1 MLRDRVQPVCL
12 NILIALW
19 KEKPPQELA
28 LESAEDISCVPAA
41 GQRLH
46 SIDIQ
51 SGKTKHRHPN
61 HPKQYDMKQTLPS
74 NLPQP
79 SLLPFPKP
87 TSAPLPLF
95 QHQLDHHPRP
105 LQRILLAPEPI
116 QSSPAMPR
124 TRSIEPHVRPCLRKL
139 QRQRVQRDFRDGVRY
154 AGGGREGAGGDGVER
169 GAGRGDVHNAGR
181 GGFLEE
187 RDGEGG

>member
-1 MLRDRVQPVCL
+1 MCL
-12 NILIALW
+12 NSLVALRKKKKTTRTYTGYQRRTSPVYRPPANDYIALTY
-19 KEKPPQELA
+19 KVEKKIAIPT
-28 LESAEDISCVPAA
+28 
-41 GQRLH
+41 
-46 SIDIQ
+46 IQ
-51 SGKTKHRHPN
+51 
-61 HPKQYDMKQTLPS
+61 KQYDMKQTLPS

-139 QRQRVQRDFRDGVRY
+139 QRQRVQRDFRDGVRD

-169 GAGRGDVHNAGR
+169 GAGGGDVHDAGR
-181 GGFLEE
+181 G
-187 RDGEGG
+187 